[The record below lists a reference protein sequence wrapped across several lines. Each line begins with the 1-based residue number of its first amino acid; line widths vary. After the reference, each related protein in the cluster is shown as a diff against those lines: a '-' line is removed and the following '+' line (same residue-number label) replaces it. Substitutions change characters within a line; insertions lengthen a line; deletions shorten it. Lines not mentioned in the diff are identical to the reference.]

1 MKITD
6 AMKTSLI
13 RKGNELFNT
22 GQIDEAYRCY
32 LTVSYFTGI
41 ERVADYYNFDKKE
54 YLRAYR
60 LYRMLTKENSNL
72 GGNVRVKAK
81 IDDITTKHFLKAI
94 RKWMSEDVATNNDKP
109 KRTYHSVKNTSSSKD
124 KFHSH

>member
-1 MKITD
+1 MEITN

-13 RKGNELFNT
+13 RKGNELFNI
-22 GQIDEAYRCY
+22 GKIDEAYRCY

-41 ERVADYYNFDKKE
+41 ERVADYYNYDKKE

-60 LYRMLTKENSNL
+60 LYRMLTKEGSNL
-72 GGNVRVKAK
+72 GGNVRVKGK
-81 IDDITTKHFLKAI
+81 IEDITKHFIQAI
-94 RKWMSEDVATNNDKP
+94 RKWMSEDVVSNNDKP
-109 KRTYHSVKNTSSSKD
+109 KRTYYSIESSSNGKD